1 MMNYNFILLKYKFQ
15 IKFQFLLKFKKM
27 DFSLENTEKKDNE
40 KNKTNN
46 INIISQDDIININN
60 INSYKIDDIVNN
72 INNNINSE
80 KNKKN
85 NFDLL
90 ESNNSLNY
98 NYDEENSINN
108 SNNNNKPAE
117 EIINELKAENAE
129 LKNDMKKLYFLTE
142 ENKKN
147 LLEHIQYLKTENYKL
162 KNDKKNLE
170 YKLLVTEGK
179 NSELIADRE
188 KEYNENKIKQ
198 QKYLNEIK
206 ELNCQLNN
214 YKIKLNNLSLNYDQ
228 LLNDFHYINKEKI

>member
-1 MMNYNFILLKYKFQ
+1 
-15 IKFQFLLKFKKM
+15 M

-40 KNKTNN
+40 KNKAN

-85 NFDLL
+85 NFGLL

-108 SNNNNKPAE
+108 RSNNNKPAE

>member
-1 MMNYNFILLKYKFQ
+1 
-15 IKFQFLLKFKKM
+15 M

-40 KNKTNN
+40 KNKAN

-85 NFDLL
+85 NFD
-90 ESNNSLNY
+90 NSLNY
-98 NYDEENSINN
+98 NYEEENSINN
-108 SNNNNKPAE
+108 SSNNNKTPE

>member
-1 MMNYNFILLKYKFQ
+1 
-15 IKFQFLLKFKKM
+15 M

-40 KNKTNN
+40 KNKAN

-85 NFDLL
+85 NLNSCD
-90 ESNNSLNY
+90 SNIMLNY
-98 NYDEENSINN
+98 NYEVDDDE
-108 SNNNNKPAE
+108 NNNIDFNNKTPE

-170 YKLLVTEGK
+170 YKLLVSEGK
-179 NSELIADRE
+179 NLELNADKE
-188 KEYNENKIKQ
+188 KEANENKIIQ

-228 LLNDFHYINKEKI
+228 LLNDFHYINNEKI

>member
-1 MMNYNFILLKYKFQ
+1 
-15 IKFQFLLKFKKM
+15 M

-40 KNKTNN
+40 KNKAN

-85 NFDLL
+85 NFDLF

-98 NYDEENSINN
+98 NYDEENWINN
-108 SNNNNKPAE
+108 RNNNNKPAE

>member
-1 MMNYNFILLKYKFQ
+1 
-15 IKFQFLLKFKKM
+15 M

-85 NFDLL
+85 NFGLL

-98 NYDEENSINN
+98 NYDKENSINN

>member
-1 MMNYNFILLKYKFQ
+1 
-15 IKFQFLLKFKKM
+15 M

-40 KNKTNN
+40 KNKAN

-85 NFDLL
+85 NFDLF

-108 SNNNNKPAE
+108 RNNNNKPAE